1 MTQELGA
8 LLTTAA
14 LIGFIHTVL
23 GPDHYVPFVAMAR
36 ARNWSRP
43 KTIII
48 TIWCGIGHVLS
59 SVVIGLI
66 GIAIGISVTSLE
78 SVEAIRGDL
87 AAWALTAFGL
97 VYFVWGLRRAMRHRR
112 HDLIEGHTHEKQGSI
127 TPWILFTVFVLGP
140 CEPLI
145 PILMYPAAQQS
156 FNGVILVVLVF
167 SLVTIATMVASVL
180 MLSAGLTLVPFHKLE
195 MYSHAL
201 AGFALL
207 LCGVAIQL
215 GL

>member
-97 VYFVWGLRRAMRHRR
+97 VYFVWGLRRAMRH
-112 HDLIEGHTHEKQGSI
+112 
-127 TPWILFTVFVLGP
+127 
-140 CEPLI
+140 
-145 PILMYPAAQQS
+145 
-156 FNGVILVVLVF
+156 
-167 SLVTIATMVASVL
+167 
-180 MLSAGLTLVPFHKLE
+180 
-195 MYSHAL
+195 
-201 AGFALL
+201 
-207 LCGVAIQL
+207 
-215 GL
+215 

>member
-1 MTQELGA
+1 MSQELAA

-14 LIGFIHTVL
+14 LIAFIHTVL

-43 KTIII
+43 KTTLV

-59 SVVIGLI
+59 SVVLGMI

-78 SVEAIRGDL
+78 SVEAIRGDI

-97 VYFVWGLRRAMRHRR
+97 AYFVWGLRRAMRHRR
-112 HDLIEGHTHEKQGSI
+112 KEIIQSHTHDKPGNI

-145 PILMYPAAQQS
+145 PILMYPAAQHS
-156 FNGVILVVLVF
+156 LSGVVLVVIVF
-167 SLVTIATMVASVL
+167 GIITISTMVASVL
-180 MLSAGLTLVPFHKLE
+180 MLSSGLSLVPFHKLE
-195 MYSHAL
+195 IYSHAL
-201 AGFALL
+201 AGFALV
-207 LCGVAIQL
+207 LCGVAIQM